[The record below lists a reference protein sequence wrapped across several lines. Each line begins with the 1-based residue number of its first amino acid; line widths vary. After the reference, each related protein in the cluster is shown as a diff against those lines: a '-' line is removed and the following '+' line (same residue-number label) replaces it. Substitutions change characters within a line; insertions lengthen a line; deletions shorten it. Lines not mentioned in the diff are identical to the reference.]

1 MSQQQSGKSF
11 RSFLG
16 LPDSKPTPTD
26 SVLIIVDAQNE
37 YDHGLLA
44 IHEVQKSRD
53 AIGKVLEKWRN
64 GGGEIVHILHKVPDG
79 APLFTPG
86 TELAEGFEEL
96 KPKDGEEVCDVLFSE
111 MMVDEGGGRGR
122 EGERILG

>member
-1 MSQQQSGKSF
+1 MSSPQQSGKSF

-16 LPDSKPTPTD
+16 LPDSKPTPPS

-44 IHEVQKSRD
+44 IHEVQKSRH
-53 AIGKVLEKWRN
+53 AIGNALEKWRN
-64 GGGEIVHILHKVPDG
+64 GGGEVVHILHQVPDG

-86 TELAEGFEEL
+86 TELAEEFGEL
-96 KPKDGEEVCDVLFSE
+96 KPRSGEKVC
-111 MMVDEGGGRGR
+111 
-122 EGERILG
+122 RI